1 LERHFGD
8 TYVNKNIEP
17 IYNPNPIKNYVY
29 HTLADTSKAESVLGF
44 KAEIP
49 LKTGITY
56 LLEELRKGD

>member
-1 LERHFGD
+1 
-8 TYVNKNIEP
+8 VNKTIEP

-44 KAEIP
+44 KAKIS